1 VSVKRGVY
9 SVGDKLLSKGNIAS
23 GLVIS
28 GADMLPYY
36 FVVEIRFRDLL
47 RISII

>member
-1 VSVKRGVY
+1 MSVKRGVY
-9 SVGDKLLSKGNIAS
+9 SVWDTLLSIAS